1 MGNLE
6 ASCGILAVMRKL
18 GSALTTLALVVSI
31 GAVASGCKGPMAKIE
46 ALRDALV
53 TDDASPIRDATAGYP
68 TCDDAPP
75 VVIVP
80 GKPGPRDAGC
90 LTEIANALGSKA
102 GFVPNPP
109 DHAAAATA
117 ALVVTRD
124 GRGDWLAHSDAWLS
138 DVKNGKGT
146 GHDALR
152 LAIARKMA
160 ESASVIG
167 RRIDDEATASAAMK
181 AVVGAVPGAC
191 PTYWLLGSGADPKAI
206 PLELT
211 ADHAACVHRDLARR
225 EGPGASYGSGHLRAV
240 EGALALWRETER
252 ALRLGLPLAEP
263 GPKAVLT
270 KKLAVI
276 EAATAKIETK
286 KLPPTPAAV
295 LGFMGEV
302 HAEAGVVIMKPRDA
316 GADAAASAAQRDAGT
331 P

>member
-1 MGNLE
+1 
-6 ASCGILAVMRKL
+6 
-18 GSALTTLALVVSI
+18 
-31 GAVASGCKGPMAKIE
+31 MAKIE

-68 TCDDAPP
+68 TCGDEPP
-75 VVIVP
+75 AVIHP

-90 LTEIANALGSKA
+90 LTEIANALGSKM
-102 GFVPNPP
+102 GFAPTPP

-117 ALVVTRD
+117 ALVVMRD
-124 GRGDWLAHSDAWLS
+124 GRGDWLAHPDTWLA

-160 ESASVIG
+160 DAAPVVG
-167 RRIDDEATASAAMK
+167 RKIDDDATANAVMK
-181 AVVGAVPGAC
+181 AVVGAIPGAC
-191 PTYWLLGSGADPKAI
+191 ATYWLLGSGADPSTI

-211 ADHAACVHRDLARR
+211 ADHAACVQKDLARR
-225 EGPGASYGSGHLRAV
+225 EGPGASYGSGHLRAA

-276 EAATAKIETK
+276 EAATSKIETK
-286 KLPPTPAAV
+286 KQAPTSAAI
-295 LGFMGEV
+295 LGYMGDV
-302 HAEAGVVIMKPRDA
+302 HAEAGVMLFKPHDA
-316 GADAAASAAQRDAGT
+316 GADAAARGDAGA